1 MESITRE
8 QLKQEIDTLDAA
20 YLGLV
25 YRVLRQFPHLKSH
38 QEPETQSSENVDK
51 QTFSQRWRGKLG
63 TTQFSPETLATD
75 PRLAYLSDRYKL

>member
-25 YRVLRQFPHLKSH
+25 YRVLRQFPHLKPH
-38 QEPETQSSENVDK
+38 QKSDAQPSENTDK
-51 QTFSQRWRGKLG
+51 PTFSQRWRGKLG
-63 TTQFSPETLATD
+63 TTQFSPETLAAD

>member
-38 QEPETQSSENVDK
+38 QNSETQATNNTDK
-51 QTFSQRWRGKLG
+51 LPFSQRWRGKLG
-63 TTQFSPETLATD
+63 TTPLSPETLATD
-75 PRLAYLSDRYKL
+75 PRLAYLSDRYNL